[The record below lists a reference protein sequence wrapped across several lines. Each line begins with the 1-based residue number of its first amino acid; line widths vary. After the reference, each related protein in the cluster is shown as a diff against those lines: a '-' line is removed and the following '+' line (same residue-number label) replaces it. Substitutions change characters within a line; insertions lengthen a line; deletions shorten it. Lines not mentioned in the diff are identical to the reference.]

1 MSIQTL
7 FDVPVSDIDNLLD
20 YTLDYIDFMEILDQQ
35 IPTPHYYY

>member
-20 YTLDYIDFMEILDQQ
+20 YTLDYIDFMEILDQK
-35 IPTPHYYY
+35 IPTPHYY